1 MNMFRKNATY
11 KGLALAVALAAASGG
26 VVAQDFVFGFN
37 PRSGDVWVDT
47 QLRDMNNYGYR
58 YREPFIDEMVRYHG
72 APRDLVR
79 DLLVNQ
85 RWAPGDIYYACSIA
99 SVIGRPCRYVVD
111 QWERDHGQG
120 WGVMAQRMGIKPG
133 SPEFHRLK
141 KGFVPT
147 YDRWARPITLDDDLR
162 RAFPDRGKGTAGKP
176 GSGKSGSGKVKGA
189 THADVDHGGGKAKS
203 GKGKSS
209 QVDGGGKGKG
219 KSSTADGGGKGKSG
233 QAKDTG
239 GKGKSGKDNGGGKG
253 KG

>member
-47 QLRDMNNYGYR
+47 QLRDMNTYGYR

-79 DLLVNQ
+79 DLLINE
-85 RWAPGDIYYACSIA
+85 RWAPGDVYLACSMA
-99 SVIGRPCRYVVD
+99 SIIGRPCRYVVD

-120 WGVMAQRMGIKPG
+120 WGVMAQRLGIKPG
-133 SPEFHRLK
+133 SAEFHRLK
-141 KGFVPT
+141 RGFVPT
-147 YDRWARPITLDDDLR
+147 YDRWARPIDLDDDLR
-162 RAFPDRGKGTAGKP
+162 REFPDRGKTARSP
-176 GSGKSGSGKVKGA
+176 EAARSRALPMSTMVAARRSPTTARATARGKSDGA
-189 THADVDHGGGKAKS
+189 GQAKS
-203 GKGKSS
+203 S
-209 QVDGGGKGKG
+209 
-219 KSSTADGGGKGKSG
+219 KGKSG
-233 QAKDTG
+233 Q
-239 GKGKSGKDNGGGKG
+239 GKSGQGKSGQGKSSAGNSGQGKDKGGNGKG

>member
-1 MNMFRKNATY
+1 MHRKY
-11 KGLALAVALAAASGG
+11 KGFALAVALAAASGG

-37 PRSGDVWVDT
+37 PRSGDVWVDS

-72 APRDLVR
+72 APRDLVH

-133 SPEFHRLK
+133 SAEFHRLK

-147 YDRWARPITLDDDLR
+147 YDRWARPIELDDDLR
-162 RAFPDRGKGTAGKP
+162 RIYPDRVKGKAGVA
-176 GSGKSGSGKVKGA
+176 GVGKVKVSG
-189 THADVDHGGGKAKS
+189 DHGGGKAKVS
-203 GKGKSS
+203 GNHGGGKAKASG
-209 QVDGGGKGKG
+209 DHGGGKAKADHGGGKAKADHGGGKGHG
-219 KSSTADGGGKGKSG
+219 NAG
-233 QAKDTG
+233 Q
-239 GKGKSGKDNGGGKG
+239 GKDKGGNAKGKG

>member
-79 DLLVNQ
+79 DLIVNQ
-85 RWAPGDIYYACSIA
+85 RWAPGDVYLACSIA
-99 SVIGRPCRYVVD
+99 SISGRPCRYVVD

-120 WGVMAQRMGIKPG
+120 WGAMAKRMGIKPG
-133 SPEFHRLK
+133 SAEFHRLK
-141 KGFVPT
+141 RGFVPT
-147 YDRWARPITLDDDLR
+147 YDRWARPINLDDDLR
-162 RAFPDRGKGTAGKP
+162 RAFPDRGKSSGK
-176 GSGKSGSGKVKGA
+176 GKSGKVAGGGKVKA
-189 THADVDHGGGKAKS
+189 AAHVDHGGGKAKADHGA
-203 GKGKSS
+203 GKGKS
-209 QVDGGGKGKG
+209 
-219 KSSTADGGGKGKSG
+219 DGGGKGKSG
-233 QAKDTG
+233 Q
-239 GKGKSGKDNGGGKG
+239 GKDKGGKG
-253 KG
+253 KGKG

>member
-11 KGLALAVALAAASGG
+11 KILALAVALAAASGG